1 MSSGSTPEDR
11 RRNPR
16 ITVDVPVRLTIGHEA
31 APGRLRDIC
40 RDAALVELHRACTLG
55 EEALLAFELAEEDGP
70 IQVTGTVI
78 RIAEGLGDAHAVA
91 VLFRNVQPAAEGR
104 IEMFLSRTQG

>member
-1 MSSGSTPEDR
+1 PLPVPGRRGTLRRSHRGGGEGAAMNDDPSPEDR
-11 RRNPR
+11 RRSPR
-16 ITVDVPVRLTIGHEA
+16 VAVDVPVRVTVGHEA

-70 IQVTGTVI
+70 IQVTGTAI
-78 RIAEGLGDAHAVA
+78 RLAGGLG
-91 VLFRNVQPAAEGR
+91 
-104 IEMFLSRTQG
+104 

>member
-40 RDAALVELHRACTLG
+40 RDAALVELHRTCTAG
-55 EEALLAFELAEEDGP
+55 EEVFLAFELAEEDGP
-70 IQVTGTVI
+70 IQVSGTVI
-78 RIAEGLGDAHAVA
+78 RIAEGDGDTRSVA
-91 VLFRNVQPAAEGR
+91 VLFRHVQPAAEGR
-104 IEMFLSRTQG
+104 IEMFLSREQY